1 MVRSFAGLLAWSIL
15 AGSVTLSAADG
26 PDFNREVRPILSQF
40 CFKCHGPDEAKRE
53 SGVRL
58 DVRETAIGKGESGAL
73 VVVPGKP
80 ELSELI
86 RRIESHDDDLVM
98 PPASSNLQL
107 SSKQKQTLRA
117 WVAAGADYHPH
128 WAFVPPQAVQPPVVQ
143 QRNWP
148 RSSLDAFV
156 LARLERAQLAPS
168 PEAERATLLRRVSL
182 DLTGLPPTDE
192 EAARFLNDRLPGAYE
207 RLVDRLLASPSYGE
221 RWARR
226 WLDLARYAD
235 TNGYE
240 KDRPRSIW
248 PYRDWVINALNDDLP
263 FDQFTIRQLAGDL
276 LPGATDADRI
286 ATGFHRNTM
295 INEEGGIDPLE
306 FRFHAMT
313 DRMAT
318 TGAAWLG
325 LTIGCAQCHTHKYDP
340 LLHQDYYRMMAFL
353 NNADEPEYEVWTP
366 AAREERTRREDE
378 YAVRERALPSRF
390 PPTDEWTWVTPKLVK
405 ATGAHRA
412 ELKPVDD
419 GAILVSGNPSEVDT
433 YTLTLTTE
441 GPIGALQLEALTD
454 PSLGQNGPGRTP
466 HGNFVLTEVKVNAVI
481 GNEPAQ
487 PIKLTSATA
496 DFSQKMFPAAN
507 AIDGQLKTGWAIHGD
522 GVWNVNRTLTVDF
535 AEPVTTTQLVTWTIT
550 LDQQFGTQHTLGKF
564 RVKLGR
570 PSDPR
575 PEADRRKEHFQQK
588 YTVWLDAQ
596 RKEAV
601 AWKTVVP
608 QSWTSTL
615 PKLELLPDG
624 SLFSSGDLSKRDV
637 FEFAFGPALNGA
649 TALRIEA
656 IPDERLPKRGP
667 GRVYYEG
674 PHGDFFLSEIHWEA
688 DAQRRD
694 WGQTA
699 QSFASG
705 NSNAAAAIDGNP
717 LTGWSINGGQGRAHV
732 AVFSLKEAAPE
743 AKEQLIR
750 LVFERYYAAGMGRFR
765 FAVTIDPRGLTAAA
779 RPPELDALLAKPI
792 AELTADDQAALQL
805 AFCRVAPELAGE
817 RQKLEQFRQQWPAPT
832 TTLVFLERPADNPRP
847 TKWYRR
853 GEFLQPVDAVQPGV
867 PSFLHTL
874 QPQDE
879 PPRLAFAQWLVDR
892 RNPLVARVTVN
903 RHWQAFFGR
912 GLVRTLED
920 FGYQGELPSHPE
932 LLDWLAVEFMQSDWS
947 VKALHRRI
955 VTSATYRQASTAS
968 PLLLERDPQNVL
980 LARGPRTRLEAEL
993 VRDSVL
999 HVAGLLSLKQG
1010 GPSVFP
1016 PQPANITTEGAYGQ
1030 LAWTV
1035 SPGEDRY
1042 RRGLYTFSKRTAPY
1056 AMFTTFDG
1064 PSGEAC
1070 VPRRDVSNTPLQAL
1084 TLLNDAVFVEAAQA
1098 LGRDWANRSGTT
1110 AERVTS
1116 LFRHCLTRSPTP
1128 NELQQLTTFVEAQ
1141 AARLKTTTAEAAKL
1155 AGSDTGDVV
1164 ATAAWTALARV
1175 ILNLDEMITTE

>member
-1 MVRSFAGLLAWSIL
+1 MVRSLIGWCLGVICVV
-15 AGSVTLSAADG
+15 GGTLSAAEG

-40 CFKCHGPDEAKRE
+40 CFKCHGPDEAKRDG
-53 SGVRL
+53 GVRL
-58 DVRETAIGKGESGAL
+58 DLRETAVGKAESGAL
-73 VVVPGKP
+73 VIAPGKP
-80 ELSELI
+80 DTSELI
-86 RRIESHDDDLVM
+86 RRIESHDADVVM
-98 PPASSNLQL
+98 PPASANLQL
-107 SSKQKQTLRA
+107 SPAQKQTLRA
-117 WVAAGADYHPH
+117 WVAAGADYRPH

-143 QRNWP
+143 QRQWV
-148 RSSLDAFV
+148 RSPLDAFV

-168 PEAERATLLRRVSL
+168 PEAERATLLRRVTL

-192 EAARFLNDRLPGAYE
+192 EATRFLTDTAPGAYE
-207 RLVDRLLASPSYGE
+207 RLVDRLLASPAYGE

-248 PYRDWVINALNDDLP
+248 PYRDWVIHALNADLP
-263 FDQFTIRQLAGDL
+263 FDEFTIKQLAGDL
-276 LPGATDADRI
+276 LPGATDDDRI

-366 AAREERTRREDE
+366 TARAERAAREAE
-378 YAVRERALPSRF
+378 YAARERGLPSRF
-390 PPTDEWTWVTPKLVK
+390 PPTDEWTWINPTLVK

-412 ELKPVDD
+412 ELKPVAD

-433 YTLTLTTE
+433 YTLTMTTE

-454 PSLGQNGPGRTP
+454 ASLGQNGPGRTP

-487 PIKLTSATA
+487 PIKFASATA
-496 DFSQKMFPAAN
+496 DFSQPQFPAAN
-507 AIDGQLKTGWAIHGD
+507 AIDGQLKTGWAIHGE
-522 GVWNVNRTLTVDF
+522 GTWNVNRTLTVVF
-535 AEPVTTTQLVTWTIT
+535 AEPVRATQPVTWTIT

-575 PEADRRKEHFQQK
+575 PEADRRKEHFQTK
-588 YTVWLDAQ
+588 YTAWLEAQ

-608 QSWTSTL
+608 RSWTSTL

-637 FEFAFGPALNGA
+637 FEFSFGAELNGA

-656 IPDERLPKRGP
+656 LPDERLPKRGP

-674 PHGDFFLSEIHWEA
+674 PHGDFFLSEIHWES
-688 DAQRRD
+688 DAQRQP

-699 QSFASG
+699 QSFANGKSD
-705 NSNAAAAIDGNP
+705 AAAAIDGNP

-743 AKEQLIR
+743 ATDQLIR

-765 FAVTIDPRGLTAAA
+765 FAVTTDPRGLTTAA
-779 RPPELDALLAKPI
+779 RPPELDALLAKSI
-792 AELTADDQAALQL
+792 AELTAEDQAALQL

-817 RQKLEQFRQQWPAPT
+817 RQQLEQFRQRWPAPT

-853 GEFLQPVDAVQPGV
+853 GEFLQPVDEVQPGV
-867 PSFLHTL
+867 PPFLHAL
-874 QPQDE
+874 QRQVE
-879 PPRLAFAQWLVDR
+879 PPRLAFARWLVDR

-912 GLVRTLED
+912 GLVRTMED
-920 FGYQGELPSHPE
+920 FGYQGELPSHPD
-932 LLDWLAVEFMQSDWS
+932 LLDWLAVEFMENGWS
-947 VKALHRRI
+947 VKDLHRWI
-955 VTSATYRQASTAS
+955 VTSATYRQSSTVT
-968 PLLLERDPQNVL
+968 PQLRERDPQNVL
-980 LARGPRTRLEAEL
+980 LARGPRTRLDAEL

-1098 LGRDWANRSGTT
+1098 LGRDWAGRSGST
-1110 AERVTS
+1110 AERVET
-1116 LFRHCLTRSPTP
+1116 LFRHCLTRSSTP
-1128 NELQQLTTFVEAQ
+1128 SELLQLTAFVEAQ
-1141 AARLKTTTAEAAKL
+1141 STRLKDTPAEAAKI
-1155 AGSDTGDVV
+1155 AGAATGDTI
-1164 ATAAWTALARV
+1164 ATAAWSTLARV